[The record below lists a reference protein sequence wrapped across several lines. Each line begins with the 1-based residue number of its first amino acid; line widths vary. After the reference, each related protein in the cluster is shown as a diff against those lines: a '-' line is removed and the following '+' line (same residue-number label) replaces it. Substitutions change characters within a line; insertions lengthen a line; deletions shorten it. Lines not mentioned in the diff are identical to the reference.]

1 MPEQA
6 LSDLA
11 AIARTALLE
20 ITADATIGA
29 HSGSVELDGVTTVTF
44 ESAMAGYPG
53 WHWTVGI
60 ATLPDTEPSVLEVE
74 LMPGDGALLSPDW
87 VPWSDRLA
95 EYEAAQEAVAAEDI
109 DDESTEI
116 GPLIGELQDRH
127 KTTHRRSS
135 GYRGPFPQSVGVG
148 VPTPN
153 ASEEPIDVFGDR
165 AHRPFGNM
173 LQGPAETPSG
183 VEQHRQLFFNDREFD
198 REFAF
203 PTH

>member
-11 AIARTALLE
+11 EVARTALLE

-44 ESAMAGYPG
+44 EAAMAGYPG

-60 ATLPDTEPSVLEVE
+60 ATLADAEPSVLEVE

-87 VPWSDRLA
+87 VPWSERLA
-95 EYEAAQEAVAAEDI
+95 EYEAAQEALAAEDI

-116 GPLIGELQDRH
+116 TDDDDDDEDDDDDDEDDDEDDALDDD
-127 KTTHRRSS
+127 
-135 GYRGPFPQSVGVG
+135 
-148 VPTPN
+148 
-153 ASEEPIDVFGDR
+153 EEEEDED
-165 AHRPFGNM
+165 
-173 LQGPAETPSG
+173 E
-183 VEQHRQLFFNDREFD
+183 EDDDDE
-198 REFAF
+198 
-203 PTH
+203 